1 MASFLNEK
9 YFNNTN
15 FKLVLEYDTVMNQQ
29 KNYHSVTYYLYFQ
42 SSNGYSGGG
51 GSSNGYINSV
61 LVGSTTTLGKNQKLL
76 LGTKTETIYH
86 NTPNADGTQN
96 VYYSASISSPWSN
109 LGTASVEGTLV
120 LPKINRASTWGF
132 TSWQMGNIEDTLNLI
147 INKYNATYT
156 NKVTISN
163 LQNTKIIR
171 TIENAENGYDL
182 KFTEE
187 ELEEIYTLDNNAT
200 LTNLRFYLNL
210 YTYDSEG
217 NQVGETQR
225 TLMNGYL
232 TDANPTFTYT
242 IEETNQKVIDLL
254 SSSNA
259 EFIIKSVSEPKVS
272 VTATANKGATISTIS
287 ITNGTQANANE
298 NPYTFPKV
306 QTGTFTIVVTDTRG
320 LTQTQVATKQLI
332 NYVEVYI
339 NSYSFKRETQ
349 VSSNILL
356 NADIT
361 FYSGSFNSI
370 TNTPQIFYKV
380 GSSGDY
386 VEITSGFTFENNK
399 ILFNDYLLEDILP
412 YQQANNIYLYVLDL
426 LTKDVENQPVTK
438 GVATFEAGE
447 YDFQVNGD
455 FFIADTNRENKIN
468 VLEQINLK
476 SGYEYLRAG
485 ISANQNVSSMYLIDL
500 NKVVDKNTDR
510 LILSGGGIMINDDN
524 VSLVE
529 VSGSNMIG
537 DVKSAG
543 YVWGMIRRFRGTQEY
558 ICSSSIQASNPT
570 MYWAGTPITPA
581 IVSCQ
586 KGDIFR
592 LQADSTI
599 QGFARNGDYETFLT
613 VRIIK

>member
-15 FKLVLEYDTVMNQQ
+15 FKLVLEYDAIMNQQ
-29 KNYHSVTYYLYFQ
+29 ENYHSVTYYLYFQ
-42 SSNGYSGGG
+42 SLNDYSGGG

-76 LGTKTETIYH
+76 LGTKNETIYH

-96 VYYSASISSPWSN
+96 AYYSASISSPWSK

-210 YTYDSEG
+210 YTYDSGG
-217 NQVGETQR
+217 NQIGEVQR

-242 IEETNQKVIDLL
+242 IEETNPKVIDLL
-254 SSSNA
+254 SSSSA
-259 EFIIKSVSEPKVS
+259 EFIIKSVSDPKVS

-361 FYSGSFNSI
+361 CFSGSFNSI

-399 ILFNDYLLEDILP
+399 IIFNDYLLENILP

-426 LTKDVENQPVTK
+426 LTEDVENQLVTK

-447 YDFQVNGD
+447 HDFQVNGD
-455 FFIADTNRENKIN
+455 LFVADTNRENKVN
-468 VLEQINLK
+468 VLEQISSK

-485 ISANQNVSSMYLIDL
+485 ISSNQNVSSLYLINL
-500 NKVVDKNTDR
+500 NKVVDKNTDK

-524 VSLVE
+524 ISLVE

-570 MYWAGTPITPA
+570 MYWAGTPITPT

-592 LQADSTI
+592 LQADSTV

>member
-15 FKLVLEYDTVMNQQ
+15 FKLVLEYDAVMNQQ
-29 KNYHSVTYYLYFQ
+29 ENYHSVTYYLYFQ
-42 SSNGYSGGG
+42 SLNGYSGGG

-61 LVGSTTTLGKNQKLL
+61 LVGSTTTLGKNKKLL

-86 NTPNADGTQN
+86 NTPNSDGTQN
-96 VYYSASISSPWSN
+96 AYYSASISSPWSN
-109 LGTASVEGTLV
+109 LGTASVSGTLV

-171 TIENAENGYDL
+171 IIENAENGYAL

-210 YTYDSEG
+210 YTYDSG
-217 NQVGETQR
+217 GSQIGEVQR
-225 TLMNGYL
+225 ALMNGYL

-254 SSSNA
+254 SSST

-272 VTATANKGATISTIS
+272 VTATANKGATISTVS
-287 ITNGTQANANE
+287 IVNGTQANANE
-298 NPYTFPKV
+298 NPYIFQDV
-306 QTGTFTIVVTDTRG
+306 QTGTFTIVVTDSRG
-320 LTQTQVATKQLI
+320 LTSTQTITKNLV
-332 NYVEVYI
+332 NYTPVYI
-339 NSYSFKRETQ
+339 NSYSFERESQ
-349 VSSNILL
+349 VSSNIIL
-356 NADIT
+356 NADVT
-361 FYSGSFNSI
+361 CYSGSFNSI
-370 TNTPQIFYKV
+370 TNVPQIFYKV
-380 GSSGDY
+380 GSSSDY
-386 VEITSGFTFENNK
+386 VEITSGFTFSNNK
-399 ILFNDYLLEDILP
+399 ITFSNYNLGSILP
-412 YQQANNIYLYVLDL
+412 YTQSSTLYLYVVDL
-426 LTKDVENQPVTK
+426 LTEDVENSVVTK

-447 YDFQVNGD
+447 HDFQVNGD
-455 FFIADTNRENKIN
+455 LFVADTNRENKVN
-468 VLEQINLK
+468 VLEEINSK

>member
-15 FKLVLEYDTVMNQQ
+15 FKLVLEYDAIMNQQ
-29 KNYHSVTYYLYFQ
+29 ENYHSVTYYLYFQ
-42 SSNGYSGGG
+42 SLNGYSGGG

-96 VYYSASISSPWSN
+96 AYYSASINCPWSK

-120 LPKINRASTWGF
+120 LPKINRESTWGF

-147 INKYNATYT
+147 INKYNTTYT

-171 TIENAENGYDL
+171 TIENAENGYAL

-242 IEETNQKVIDLL
+242 IEETNPKVIDLL
-254 SSSNA
+254 SNSSA

-287 ITNGTQANANE
+287 ITNGQQANANE
-298 NPYTFPKV
+298 NPYIFPKV

-339 NSYSFKRETQ
+339 NSYSFERETQ

-356 NADIT
+356 NANIT
-361 FYSGSFNSI
+361 CFSGSFNSI

-380 GSSGDY
+380 GSSGNY
-386 VEITSGFTFENNK
+386 IEITNGFTFENNK
-399 ILFNDYLLEDILP
+399 ILFNDYLLENLLP

-426 LTKDVENQPVTK
+426 LTEDAENQLVTK

-447 YDFQVNGD
+447 HDFQVNGD
-455 FFIADTNRENKIN
+455 LFVADTNRENKVNI
-468 VLEQINLK
+468 LEQINLK
-476 SGYEYLRAG
+476 SGYEYLRAS
-485 ISANQNVSSMYLIDL
+485 ISANQNVSSMYLINL
-500 NKVVDKNTDR
+500 NKVVDKNTDK

-543 YVWGMIRRFRGTQEY
+543 YVWGIIRRFRGTQEY

-592 LQADSTI
+592 LQADSTV
-599 QGFARNGDYETFLT
+599 QGFARSGDYETFLT

>member
-1 MASFLNEK
+1 MASFLKEE

-15 FKLVLEYDTVMNQQ
+15 FKLVLEYDAIMNQQ
-29 KNYHSVTYYLYFQ
+29 ENYHSVTYYLYFQ
-42 SSNGYSGGG
+42 SLNDYSGSGS
-51 GSSNGYINSV
+51 SSNGYINSV
-61 LVGSTTTLGKNQKLL
+61 LVGGTTTLGKNQKLL

-96 VYYSASISSPWSN
+96 AYYSASISSPWSN

-171 TIENAENGYDL
+171 TIENAENGYAL

-187 ELEEIYTLDNNAT
+187 ELQSIYTLDNNAT

-242 IEETNQKVIDLL
+242 IEETNPKVIDLL
-254 SSSNA
+254 SSSSA

-306 QTGTFTIVVTDTRG
+306 QTGTFTIIVTDTRG
-320 LTQTQVATKQLI
+320 LTKTQVATKQLI
-332 NYVEVYI
+332 NYVEVCI

-361 FYSGSFNSI
+361 CYSGSFNSI

-386 VEITSGFTFENNK
+386 VEITSGFTFADNK
-399 ILFNDYLLEDILP
+399 IIFNDYLLEDILP

-426 LTKDVENQPVTK
+426 LTEDVENRLVTK
-438 GVATFEAGE
+438 AVATIEAGE
-447 YDFQVNGD
+447 HDFQVNGD
-455 FFIADTNRENKIN
+455 LFVADTNRENKVN
-468 VLEQINLK
+468 VLEEINSK

-485 ISANQNVSSMYLIDL
+485 ISSNQNVSSLYLINL
-500 NKVVDKNTDR
+500 NKVIDKNTDK

-543 YVWGMIRRFRGTQEY
+543 YVWGIIRRFRGTQEY

-570 MYWAGTPITPA
+570 MYWAGTPITPV
-581 IVSCQ
+581 IVPCQ

-592 LQADSTI
+592 LQADSTV

>member
-15 FKLVLEYDTVMNQQ
+15 FKLVLEYDAVMNQQ
-29 KNYHSVTYYLYFQ
+29 ENYHSVTYYLYFQ
-42 SSNGYSGGG
+42 SLNGYSGGG
-51 GSSNGYINSV
+51 NASNGYINSV

-96 VYYSASISSPWSN
+96 AYYSASISSRWSN

-171 TIENAENGYDL
+171 TIENAENGYAL

-187 ELEEIYTLDNNAT
+187 ELQSIYTLDNNAA

-210 YTYDSEG
+210 YTYDSG
-217 NQVGETQR
+217 GSQIGEVQR

-254 SSSNA
+254 SSSST

-361 FYSGSFNSI
+361 CYSGSFNSI

-380 GSSGDY
+380 GSSSDY
-386 VEITSGFTFENNK
+386 IEITSGFTFENNK
-399 ILFNDYLLEDILP
+399 ILFNDYLLENILP

-426 LTKDVENQPVTK
+426 LTEDAENRLVTK
-438 GVATFEAGE
+438 GVATVEAGE
-447 YDFQVNGD
+447 HDFQVNGD
-455 FFIADTNRENKIN
+455 LFVADTNRENKVNI
-468 VLEQINLK
+468 LEQINLK

-500 NKVVDKNTDR
+500 NKVVDKNTDK

-558 ICSSSIQASNPT
+558 ICSSSIQASNST

>member
-15 FKLVLEYDTVMNQQ
+15 FKLVLEYDAVMNQQ
-29 KNYHSVTYYLYFQ
+29 ENYHSVTYYLYFQ
-42 SSNGYSGGG
+42 SLNGYSGGG

-96 VYYSASISSPWSN
+96 AYYSASISSPWSK

-120 LPKINRASTWGF
+120 LPKINRESTWGF
-132 TSWQMGNIEDTLNLI
+132 TSWQMDDIENPLI
-147 INKYNATYT
+147 LKINKYNASYT
-156 NKVTISN
+156 NKVLIEN
-163 LQNTKIIR
+163 LQMTEVVKTVN
-171 TIENAENGYDL
+171 NAVNNMQIT
-182 KFTEE
+182 FTES
-187 ELEEIYTLDNNAT
+187 ELNQIYTLGNNEN
-200 LTNLRFYLNL
+200 LTNLRFYLTL
-210 YTYDSEG
+210 FTYDSSG
-217 NQVGETQR
+217 NQIGEKQR
-225 TLMNGYL
+225 TLMNAYL
-232 TDANPTFTYT
+232 HDANPTFTYS
-242 IEETNQKVIDLL
+242 IEETDDKVIDLL
-254 SSSNA
+254 ESSSA
-259 EFIIKSVSEPKVS
+259 DYIIKNVSKPKIT
-272 VTATANKGATISTIS
+272 VTSTPKKGATISTVS
-287 ITNGTQANANE
+287 IVNGTQANANE
-298 NPYTFPKV
+298 NPYIFQDV
-306 QTGTFTIVVTDTRG
+306 QTGTFTIVVTDSRG
-320 LTQTQVATKQLI
+320 LTSTQTITKNLV
-332 NYVEVYI
+332 NYTPVYI
-339 NSYSFKRETQ
+339 NSYSFERESQ
-349 VSSNILL
+349 VSSNIIL
-356 NADIT
+356 NADVT
-361 FYSGSFNSI
+361 CYSGSFNSI
-370 TNTPQIFYKV
+370 TNVPQIFYKV
-380 GSSGDY
+380 GSSSDY
-386 VEITSGFTFENNK
+386 VEITSGFTFSNNK
-399 ILFNDYLLEDILP
+399 ITFSNYNLGSILP
-412 YQQANNIYLYVLDL
+412 YTQSSTLYLYVVDL
-426 LTKDVENQPVTK
+426 LTEDVENSVVTK

-447 YDFQVNGD
+447 HDFQVNGD
-455 FFIADTNRENKIN
+455 FFIADTNRENKVNI
-468 VLEQINLK
+468 LEQINLK

-543 YVWGMIRRFRGTQEY
+543 YVWGIIRRFRGTQEY

-570 MYWAGTPITPA
+570 MYWAGTPITPI

-599 QGFARNGDYETFLT
+599 QGFARSGDYETFLT

>member
-51 GSSNGYINSV
+51 GSSNGYINSS

-86 NTPNADGTQN
+86 NTPNEDGTQN
-96 VYYSASISSPWSN
+96 AYYSASINCPWSN
-109 LGTASVEGTLV
+109 LGTASVDGTLV
-120 LPKINRASTWGF
+120 LPKINRESTWGF
-132 TSWQMGNIEDTLNLI
+132 TSWQMENIEDTLNLI
-147 INKYNATYT
+147 INKYNSSYT
-156 NKVTISN
+156 NKVTITN
-163 LQNTKIIR
+163 LKNTQIIKTIQNV
-171 TIENAENGYDL
+171 ENDYAL
-182 KFTEE
+182 KFSEE

-200 LTNLRFYLNL
+200 LTNLKFYLNL
-210 YTYDSEG
+210 YTYDSEE
-217 NQVGETQR
+217 NQIGEVQR

-232 TDANPTFTYT
+232 TDANPTFTYS
-242 IEETNQKVIDLL
+242 IEETDDKVIDLL
-254 SSSNA
+254 ESSSA
-259 EFIIKSVSEPKVS
+259 DYIIKNVSKPKIT
-272 VTATANKGATISTIS
+272 VTSTPKKGATISTVS
-287 ITNGTQANANE
+287 IVNGTQANANE
-298 NPYTFPKV
+298 NPYIFQDV
-306 QTGTFTIVVTDTRG
+306 QTSTFTIVVTDSRG
-320 LTQTQVATKQLI
+320 LTSTQTITKNLV
-332 NYVEVYI
+332 NYTPVYI
-339 NSYSFKRETQ
+339 NSYSFERESQ
-349 VSSNILL
+349 VSSNIIL
-356 NADIT
+356 NAEVT
-361 FYSGSFNSI
+361 CYSGSFNSI
-370 TNTPQIFYKV
+370 TNMPQIFYKV
-380 GSSGDY
+380 GSNGDY
-386 VEITSGFTFENNK
+386 VEIKSGFIFADNK
-399 ILFNDYLLEDILP
+399 IIFDDYLLKNLLT

-426 LTKDVENQPVTK
+426 LTEDVENQLVTK

-447 YDFQVNGD
+447 HDVQINGEL
-455 FFIADTNRENKIN
+455 FVANTNRENKVNI
-468 VLEQINLK
+468 LEQINLK

-543 YVWGMIRRFRGTQEY
+543 YVWGIIRRFRGTQEY

-581 IVSCQ
+581 IVSCR

-592 LQADSTI
+592 LQADSTM
-599 QGFARNGDYETFLT
+599 QGFARSGDYETFLT

>member
-1 MASFLNEK
+1 MASFLKEE

-15 FKLVLEYDTVMNQQ
+15 FKLVLEYDAIMNQQ
-29 KNYHSVTYYLYFQ
+29 ENYHSVTYYLYFQ
-42 SSNGYSGGG
+42 SLNGYSGSGS
-51 GSSNGYINSV
+51 SSNGYINSV

-96 VYYSASISSPWSN
+96 AYYSASISSPWSK

-171 TIENAENGYDL
+171 TIENVENGYAL

-210 YTYDSEG
+210 YTYDSG
-217 NQVGETQR
+217 GSQIGEVQR

-254 SSSNA
+254 SSNSA

-306 QTGTFTIVVTDTRG
+306 QTGTFTIIVTDTRG

-361 FYSGSFNSI
+361 CYSGSFNSI

-386 VEITSGFTFENNK
+386 VEITSGFTFADNK
-399 ILFNDYLLEDILP
+399 IIFDDYLLENLLP

-426 LTKDVENQPVTK
+426 LTEDVENQLVTK

-447 YDFQVNGD
+447 HDFQVNGD
-455 FFIADTNRENKIN
+455 LFIADTNRENKVN
-468 VLEQINLK
+468 VLEEINSK

-485 ISANQNVSSMYLIDL
+485 ISSNQNVSSLYLINL
-500 NKVVDKNTDR
+500 NKVIDKNTDK

-558 ICSSSIQASNPT
+558 VCSSSIQASNPT
-570 MYWAGTPITPA
+570 MYWAGTPITPV
-581 IVSCQ
+581 IVPCQ

-592 LQADSTI
+592 LQADSTV
-599 QGFARNGDYETFLT
+599 QGFARSGDYETFLT

>member
-15 FKLVLEYDTVMNQQ
+15 FKLVLEYDAVMNQQ
-29 KNYHSVTYYLYFQ
+29 ENYHSVTYYLYFQ
-42 SSNGYSGGG
+42 SLNGYSGGG

-76 LGTKTETIYH
+76 LGTKNEIIYH
-86 NTPNADGTQN
+86 NTPNSDGTQN
-96 VYYSASISSPWSN
+96 AYYSASISCPWSN

-132 TSWQMGNIEDTLNLI
+132 TSWQMVNIEDTLNLI

-171 TIENAENGYDL
+171 TIENVENGYAL

-210 YTYDSEG
+210 YTYDSGG

-242 IEETNQKVIDLL
+242 IEETNQKVIELL
-254 SSSNA
+254 SSNSA
-259 EFIIKSVSEPKVS
+259 EFIIKSVSDPKVS
-272 VTATANKGATISTIS
+272 VTAIANKGATISTIS
-287 ITNGTQANANE
+287 ITNGQQANANE
-298 NPYTFPKV
+298 NPYIFPKV

-361 FYSGSFNSI
+361 CYSGSFNSI

-386 VEITSGFTFENNK
+386 IEITSGFTFENNK

-426 LTKDVENQPVTK
+426 LTEDVENQLVTK

-447 YDFQVNGD
+447 HDFQVNGD
-455 FFIADTNRENKIN
+455 LFVADTNRENKVN
-468 VLEQINLK
+468 VLEQISSK

-485 ISANQNVSSMYLIDL
+485 ISSNQNVSSMYLINL
-500 NKVVDKNTDR
+500 NKVVDQNTDK

-543 YVWGMIRRFRGTQEY
+543 YVWGIIRRFRGTQEY

-570 MYWAGTPITPA
+570 MYWASTPIIPA

-592 LQADSTI
+592 LQADSTV